1 MPIKN
6 SIKAILATKGMTMT
20 DLVNALNITYDRN
33 DSLAN
38 LSKKLSNNTIKYRE
52 VEEIAFV
59 LNCDIRII
67 MQDTGKEF

>member
-1 MPIKN
+1 MPVKN

-20 DLVNALNITYDRN
+20 DLVNALNSTYDRN

-67 MQDTGKEF
+67 MRDTGKEF

>member
-38 LSKKLSNNTIKYRE
+38 LSKKLRAASSAAPT
-52 VEEIAFV
+52 VPV
-59 LNCDIRII
+59 
-67 MQDTGKEF
+67 T

>member
-38 LSKKLSNNTIKYRE
+38 LSKKLSK

>member
-6 SIKAILATKGMTMT
+6 SIKAILATTGMTMT

-38 LSKKLSNNTIKYRE
+38 ISKKLSNNTIKYRE

>member
-20 DLVNALNITYDRN
+20 DLVNALNTTYDRN

>member
-1 MPIKN
+1 MAIKN
-6 SIKAILATKGMTMT
+6 TIKAILATKGMTMT
-20 DLVNALNITYDRN
+20 DLVNKLNETYNRQ

-52 VEEIAFV
+52 IEEIAFV

-67 MQDTGKEF
+67 TKDTGKEF

>member
-20 DLVNALNITYDRN
+20 DLVNALDMTDDRN
-33 DSLAN
+33 DRLAN